1 MEELLGKETSLGFSH
16 QATGRTTSKPS
27 TCPSGRSLGRSRGGA
42 ETDGHP
48 AWEPPE
54 ALGGGGGGQT
64 AKWGEVN
71 LQLAGLCRPSRP
83 PAASRLVPC
92 WARQVIAGTTDASAQ
107 PRGRPGT
114 CGHPNFTETYDRTL
128 GVVFAQT
135 DGRHVRPRTEK
146 V

>member
-1 MEELLGKETSLGFSH
+1 MEEPLGKETSWGFSH
-16 QATGRTTSKPS
+16 QATGQTTSKPS

-42 ETDGHP
+42 ETGTL
-48 AWEPPE
+48 
-54 ALGGGGGGQT
+54 LGNRQKLEVEGGQT

-71 LQLAGLCRPSRP
+71 LQLAGLCRPSCP

-107 PRGRPGT
+107 PRGRPGA

-128 GVVFAQT
+128 GVVFTQT

-146 V
+146 KV